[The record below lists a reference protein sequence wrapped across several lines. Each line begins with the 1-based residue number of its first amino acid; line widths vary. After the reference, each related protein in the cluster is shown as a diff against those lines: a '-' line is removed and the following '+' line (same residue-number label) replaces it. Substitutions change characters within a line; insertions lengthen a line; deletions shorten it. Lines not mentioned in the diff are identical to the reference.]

1 MKLDG
6 NTAWYIPAS
15 NNNKSSSYPITK
27 LCDKDYT
34 YCIRFKVDWEAM
46 VVPNKWSM
54 GGLVVRNGAHFGI
67 NTVVGKDNNGEILKA
82 FESTLWVTKLD
93 RNVNP
98 SLESISETDNECLSI
113 KIDSNNSKK
122 YFSDEGEV
130 DGIIETINWD
140 GWINCV
146 FTSEYNKRLTLHI
159 DDFTDTIH
167 YDNRM
172 LDYSLSW
179 LWLGCCN
186 GFSGID
192 IGNNYFTGEISHLGL
207 FQKCFNKK
215 DRKLF
220 FENLNDLSVLNNQNL
235 NPIAMTDFKKKTPY
249 KIYDLSE
256 TGNHFTLY
264 SEEWMNQMYDNQ
276 TQVETINEL

>member
-1 MKLDG
+1 MKFDG
-6 NTAWYIPAS
+6 NTAWYIPNM
-15 NNNKSSSYPITK
+15 NNNRSSSYPITK
-27 LCDKDYT
+27 LWDQDFT
-34 YCIRFKVDWEAM
+34 YCVRFKVDWDAM
-46 VVPNKWSM
+46 VIPNEWSI

-67 NTVVGKDNNGEILKA
+67 NTVVGTGDDGVMLKA

-98 SLESISETDNECLSI
+98 STENIDNFESECLSI

-122 YFSDEGEV
+122 YFADRGTS

-146 FTSEYNKRLTLHI
+146 FTSEYNKRLTLQI
-159 DDFTDTIH
+159 DGFTDTID
-167 YDNRM
+167 YDNTL
-172 LDYSLSW
+172 LDYSSSW

-186 GFSGID
+186 GFSGLD
-192 IGNNYFTGEISHLGL
+192 TGNNYFTGEVSHIGL

-220 FENLNDLSVLNNQNL
+220 FENLNDLSVLNNYNL

-256 TGNHFTLY
+256 NGNHFTIY
-264 SEEWMNQMYDNQ
+264 GEEWMNPMNDIQPDLEGTGQ
-276 TQVETINEL
+276 